1 MEGVEEEPRRCGTIG
16 ALQRQRKGID
26 IGVGKPNMGLVR
38 VPQRGSR
45 FHREVRPMQRAYVLI
60 ETVGGKSKEVVDALR
75 RISGIAVA
83 DVVTGP
89 YDVIAVAQGN
99 DANSI
104 GRLVLNEVRGIPG
117 ISKTMTCLAVES

>member
-1 MEGVEEEPRRCGTIG
+1 
-16 ALQRQRKGID
+16 
-26 IGVGKPNMGLVR
+26 
-38 VPQRGSR
+38 
-45 FHREVRPMQRAYVLI
+45 MQRAYVLI

-75 RISGIAVA
+75 GVSGIAVA

-117 ISKTMTCLAVES
+117 ITKTMTCLAVDS

>member
-1 MEGVEEEPRRCGTIG
+1 
-16 ALQRQRKGID
+16 
-26 IGVGKPNMGLVR
+26 
-38 VPQRGSR
+38 
-45 FHREVRPMQRAYVLI
+45 MQRAYVLI
-60 ETVGGKSKEVVDALR
+60 ETVGGKSKEVVDTLR
-75 RISGIAVA
+75 QVSGIAVA

-117 ISKTMTCLAVES
+117 IIKTMTCLAVDS

>member
-1 MEGVEEEPRRCGTIG
+1 
-16 ALQRQRKGID
+16 
-26 IGVGKPNMGLVR
+26 
-38 VPQRGSR
+38 
-45 FHREVRPMQRAYVLI
+45 MQRAYVLI

-75 RISGIAVA
+75 RVSGIAVA

-89 YDVIAVAQGN
+89 YDVIAVAQGS
-99 DANSI
+99 DANSV

>member
-1 MEGVEEEPRRCGTIG
+1 
-16 ALQRQRKGID
+16 
-26 IGVGKPNMGLVR
+26 
-38 VPQRGSR
+38 
-45 FHREVRPMQRAYVLI
+45 MQRAYVLI

-75 RISGIAVA
+75 RVSGIAVA

-117 ISKTMTCLAVES
+117 ITKTMTCLAVES